1 MEQRLCEAAI
11 EENVESLRE
20 ITRQDAL
27 ILDKIVV
34 GCFNGKSPL
43 HVATSCGKAEFVKE
57 LLRLKPALAEVLD
70 SDGRSALH
78 LASAK
83 GHAEIVK
90 ALVNVSP
97 DMCLARDRDGNVPLH
112 IAAAKGNVDVLD
124 RLLRTCRRSARVR
137 LDRDGSTV
145 LHLCVKH
152 DKLNTLELLLQQMRG
167 KEFVDAKDNDGNTIL
182 HLAVLDKQF
191 EIIMHVLQNSKID
204 VNAKN
209 ASGYTAMDILFLADE
224 GSDLKDLDLK
234 IEDFLREAKAKKA
247 KDLVHRNWLTKKKDA
262 LMIVASLIA
271 TMAFQAGV
279 NPPGGVWS
287 QDSEQHKAGEAVMA
301 SNFVNSYPYFLRSNT
316 IGFVA
321 SLSTI
326 LLLISGLP
334 FKKKEFMWILVVIMW
349 LAITSMAFSY
359 AFANIVITPKKDR
372 ESLSNTIEIAV
383 IVWCGVMALHLL
395 VHMVRFIAGVL
406 KERSR
411 RTQAID
417 RISSSRRPQR
427 TPSTDRPNGANGS
440 HHEADV

>member
-209 ASGYTAMDILFLADE
+209 ASGYTAMDILFLTDE
-224 GSDLKDLDLK
+224 GSDSKD

>member
-11 EENVESLRE
+11 RGHVESLPEIRRE
-20 ITRQDAL
+20 DAL

-43 HVATSCGKAEFVKE
+43 HIATSCGKAPFVNE
-57 LLRLKPALAEVLD
+57 LLRLKPELAEVLD
-70 SDGRSALH
+70 SDRRSALH

-90 ALVNVSP
+90 ALANVSP
-97 DMCLARDRDGNVPLH
+97 DMCLLRDRDGNIPLH
-112 IAAAKGNVDVLD
+112 IAAAKGKVDALD
-124 RLLRTCRRSARVR
+124 CLLRTCRRSARVR

-152 DKLNTLELLLQQMRG
+152 DKLNTLKLLLELMRG
-167 KEFVDAKDNDGNTIL
+167 EEFVNAKDNDGNTIL
-182 HLAVLDKQF
+182 HLAVLDQQL
-191 EIIMHVLQNSKID
+191 EIIMHVLKNSKID

-209 ASGYTAMDILFLADE
+209 ASGHTALDILFLADE
-224 GSDLKDLDLK
+224 GSESKDLDRK
-234 IEDFLREAKAKKA
+234 IEDFLREAKAKRA
-247 KDLVHRNWLTKKKDA
+247 KDLVHSDWLTKKRDA

-279 NPPGGVWS
+279 NPPGGVW
-287 QDSEQHKAGEAVMA
+287 QGDLKEHKAGEAVMA
-301 SNFVNSYPYFLRSNT
+301 SNFANKYLYFLRSNT

-334 FKKKEFMWILVVIMW
+334 FKRKGFMWILVMIMW

-372 ESLSNTIEIAV
+372 DSLSKTITIAV
-383 IVWCGVMALHLL
+383 IVWCGVMALNLL
-395 VHMVRFIAGVL
+395 VPMVRCITGFL
-406 KERSR
+406 KERRR

-427 TPSTDRPNGANGS
+427 TPSTDRLNGANGS